1 MIVLVAE
8 SGPLADGGHVEPRIS
23 LITLGVRDLERSVRF
38 YRDGLGFPL
47 SSASQEGVA
56 FFQTGGTVLALF
68 ARHEL
73 AADAQIAD
81 DGAGFGGF
89 SLAHNVPSKAEVQAT
104 LAQAAAAGAKVVKP
118 AQDVFWGG
126 YNGYFTDPDGFLW
139 EVAYNPFF
147 SLGPDGELQLPK

>member
-1 MIVLVAE
+1 M
-8 SGPLADGGHVEPRIS
+8 
-23 LITLGVRDLERSVRF
+23 
-38 YRDGLGFPL
+38 
-47 SSASQEGVA
+47 
-56 FFQTGGTVLALF
+56 GGTILALF
-68 ARHEL
+68 PRHEL

-89 SLAHNVPSKAEVQAT
+89 SLAHNVPSKAEVEAT

-147 SLGPDGELQLPK
+147 PLGPDGELQLPE